1 MLPFLIEGF
10 IFVRALRRLSMRA
23 RGVLDTLRKTL
34 MMRRMVRW
42 TIVGSAVTLAGV
54 FVGFLLHFFFTHA
67 GMIVGWPFPP
77 GDRLNLL
84 FMGLDR
90 TVSEQNRN
98 VELPFTRTTT
108 LIGVSVDPASRR
120 VNVLSIP
127 RDTQT
132 EIPGHGRTKINA
144 AHAYGGTA
152 LTLRTVQNL
161 TGVSFPYFFEI
172 TERGLTHLVD
182 AVGGVNLYVDRDMD
196 YDDNWDGLHI
206 HLKKGY
212 RRLGGKAAMEF
223 LRFRHEK
230 LGDIARINRGQRFI
244 DALIDELRKPRV
256 AFRLGR
262 IYRVFRED
270 VTTNLPPDQVIAL
283 GLFAARLPS
292 ANLVRATL
300 PGAFDLLGSSDWIP
314 DLPKDRDLVVRTFFD
329 ADPEA
334 LARTTIEIVDAAGA
348 RDALDDTLAR
358 LSALG
363 VRVVRVTTTTDAAE
377 TVVVLHHGDRQIG
390 NIVASAFG
398 ARLMIDRI
406 VVGNG
411 PDLTLTLAL
420 GPSGLPHTVVPG
432 KQRSGIVK
440 SIGALP

>member
-1 MLPFLIEGF
+1 MLPFLIEGI
-10 IFVRALRRLSMRA
+10 IFVRYLRGLSVRA
-23 RGVLDTLRKTL
+23 RGVLDTVRKTL

-42 TIVGSAVTLAGV
+42 TIVGTAVTLAGV
-54 FVGFLLHFFFTHA
+54 FVGILLHFFFTHA
-67 GMIVGWPFPP
+67 GMIIGWPFPP
-77 GDRLNLL
+77 GDRVNLL

-108 LIGVSVDPASRR
+108 LIGVSIDPTSRR

-144 AHAYGGTA
+144 AHAYGGAA

-161 TGVSFPYFFEI
+161 TGVSFPYFIEI
-172 TERGLTHLVD
+172 TERGLIHLVD

-206 HLKKGY
+206 HLRKGY

-244 DALIDELRKPRV
+244 DALIDELRRPRV
-256 AFRLGR
+256 ALRLGR

-283 GLFAARLPS
+283 GLFAARLPG

-314 DLPKDRDLVVRTFFD
+314 DLPKDRDLIVRTFFD

-348 RDALDDTLAR
+348 RDALSDTLAR

-363 VRVVRVTTTTDAAE
+363 VHVVRVTTATDAAE
-377 TVVVLHHGDRQIG
+377 TVVVLHHGDPQVG

-398 ARLMIDRI
+398 ARLMIDRMM
-406 VVGNG
+406 GNG

-420 GPSGLPHTVVPG
+420 GPAGLPHTVVPS